1 MSNGRVTLPTST
13 RYREHLWPGPW
24 IFVSTALIIP
34 ACLLVFLPINSTV
47 GVIVALAAYALIVI
61 VLVVSTPVVTVSA
74 TELVAGRAR
83 LPLAVIGAVQ
93 GFTKDAAQLE
103 RGQHLDA
110 RAWLQ
115 IRGWIDPVI
124 KVDVDD
130 AADPTP
136 YWLLS
141 TRHPDALIAAIDLAR
156 APRT

>member
-1 MSNGRVTLPTST
+1 
-13 RYREHLWPGPW
+13 
-24 IFVSTALIIP
+24 VSTALIIP

-47 GVIVALAAYALIVI
+47 GVIVAFAAYAVI
-61 VLVVSTPVVTVSA
+61 VVLLIVSTPAVTVSA

-83 LPLAVIGAVQ
+83 LPIAVIGGVE
-93 GFTKDAAQLE
+93 GFTKEAAQLE
-103 RGQHLDA
+103 RGQRLDA

-124 KVDVDD
+124 KIGVDD

-141 TRHPDALIAAIDLAR
+141 TRHPDALIAAIEHAR
-156 APRT
+156 SERA